1 MASFTTILRAF
12 IFALLY
18 LPSTTPCAPKLQ
30 ELSLPSRGPQTFA
43 FDTKGGGPYTGVSDG
58 RVLKYRGRKVGFV
71 DYAYTSP
78 NRLSFG
84 PLAICDGI
92 NDTASGPICG
102 RPFGLGFYYRTG
114 ELCIADPFF
123 GLLAVGKK
131 GGLATQLATSAGS
144 IPFRFLDDLEVDQLT
159 GIVYFMDASA
169 VYGLSQIGEL
179 ISRGDATG
187 RLLKYDPRTRKV
199 TVLLTGLSGPAGVAI
214 SKDGTYLL
222 VSEFVSRRIQ
232 KYWLKG
238 PRTNKAE
245 VLLTLKGNP
254 DNIKRT
260 TLGDFWVAVTI
271 STPIP
276 RALGQKITGT
286 GTILKTITFSPRF
299 NSTPISEVQEF
310 KEALYLG
317 SLGVDYVGVHKT

>member
-1 MASFTTILRAF
+1 MASFTTILTVV

-18 LPSTTPCAPKLQ
+18 LPSTTLCAPKLQ

-43 FDTKGGGPYTGVSDG
+43 FDIKGGGPYTGVSDG
-58 RVLKYRGRKVGFV
+58 RVLKYQGPKVGFV

-78 NRLSFG
+78 NRSKV
-84 PLAICDGI
+84 ICDGI

-114 ELCIADPFF
+114 ELYIADPFF
-123 GLLAVGKK
+123 GLLVVGRK

-179 ISRGDATG
+179 ISSGDATG

-238 PRTNKAE
+238 PRMNKAD

-260 TLGDFWVAVTI
+260 TRGDFWVAVTI

-276 RALGQKITGT
+276 RALGQKITGS

-317 SLGVDYVGVHKT
+317 SLGVDYVGVYKT